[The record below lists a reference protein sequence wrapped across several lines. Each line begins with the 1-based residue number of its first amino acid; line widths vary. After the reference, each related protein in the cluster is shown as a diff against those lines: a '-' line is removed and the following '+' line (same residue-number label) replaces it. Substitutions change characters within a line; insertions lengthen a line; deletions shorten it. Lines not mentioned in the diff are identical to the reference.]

1 MTPINPAGFAGAIFA
16 GTIADVPGIAAG
28 HWTDAR
34 AATGCTAIL
43 CGRDGAV
50 GGVAVR
56 GGSPGTSETDL
67 LNPIRRVERVHAI
80 LLSGGSAFGLATAGG
95 ARQWLAE
102 RGIGFPTPHG
112 PVPIVPAA
120 ILYDLGIGSAR
131 IRPDAAAGYAACAA
145 ADADISID
153 RDRAA
158 SLKPGAAAPPPLAV
172 GSVGAGAGA
181 TVAKGYGIAGA
192 VKGGFGT
199 ARCLLPPA
207 GVSAASISTAGA
219 STAGISVAAAVAVN
233 AWGGVYDHRNGR
245 LLAGPRRPDGGMADP
260 VAVAMALAGVGAPP
274 AADAS
279 LPVNTTIGVIATDA
293 ALDKMQANFVAS
305 SAHDGLALTVRPCHL
320 PNDGDTLFCVATGA
334 NPTPVNLMTLVAA
347 ATEVTARAV
356 INAIRSATGLA
367 GVPAAGQWAGEK

>member
-1 MTPINPAGFAGAIFA
+1 M
-16 GTIADVPGIAAG
+16 
-28 HWTDAR
+28 
-34 AATGCTAIL
+34 
-43 CGRDGAV
+43 
-50 GGVAVR
+50 R

-67 LNPIRRVERVHAI
+67 LNPVCRVERVHAI

-145 ADADISID
+145 ANADIGID
-153 RDRAA
+153 RDRASA
-158 SLKPGAAAPPPLAV
+158 VAPPPLAV

-181 TVAKGYGIAGA
+181 TVAKGYGFAGA

-207 GVSAASISTAGA
+207 GVSVAGVA
-219 STAGISVAAAVAVN
+219 TAGISVAAAVAVN
-233 AWGGVYDHRNGR
+233 AWGGVYDHRDGR
-245 LLAGPRRPDGGMADP
+245 LIAGPRRPDGGMADP
-260 VAVAMALAGVGAPP
+260 VAVAMALAGAGAPP
-274 AADAS
+274 AADVP

-320 PNDGDTLFCVATGA
+320 PNDGDTLFCLATGA

>member
-1 MTPINPAGFAGAIFA
+1 MTTISPAGFAGTIFA

-28 HWTDAR
+28 HWTDAQ

-80 LLSGGSAFGLATAGG
+80 LLSGGSAFGLTTADG

-102 RGIGFPTPHG
+102 RGIGFATPHG

-145 ADADISID
+145 ADVDKD
-153 RDRAA
+153 GAA
-158 SLKPGAAAPPPLAV
+158 ALKPGAAAPPPLVV

-207 GVSAASISTAGA
+207 GVSVADA

-233 AWGGVYDHRNGR
+233 AWGGVYDHRDGR
-245 LLAGPRRPDGGMADP
+245 LIAGPRRPDGGMADP
-260 VAVAMALAGVGAPP
+260 VAVAMALTGDGAPT

-293 ALDKMQANFVAS
+293 ALDKMQANFIAS

-320 PNDGDTLFCVATGA
+320 PNDGDTLFCVATGT
-334 NPTPVNLMTLVAA
+334 NRTPVNLMTLVAA

>member
-1 MTPINPAGFAGAIFA
+1 MTPISPTGFADTIFA

-28 HWTDAR
+28 HWTDAQ

-80 LLSGGSAFGLATAGG
+80 LLSGGSAFGLATADG

-120 ILYDLGIGSAR
+120 ILYDLGIGSAG

-145 ADADISID
+145 ADANADVD
-153 RDRAA
+153 RNRASA
-158 SLKPGAAAPPPLAV
+158 LKPGATAPPPLAV

-181 TVAKGYGIAGA
+181 TVAKGYGFAGA

-207 GVSAASISTAGA
+207 GESVTGA
-219 STAGISVAAAVAVN
+219 STAGISVAAAVAAN
-233 AWGGVYDHRNGR
+233 AWGGVYDHRDGR
-245 LLAGPRRPDGGMADP
+245 LIAGPRRPDGGMADP
-260 VAVAMALAGVGAPP
+260 VAVAMALAGAGAPP
-274 AADAS
+274 AADVP

-334 NPTPVNLMTLVAA
+334 NPTPVNLMVLVAA

>member
-1 MTPINPAGFAGAIFA
+1 MTTISPAGFAGAIFA

-28 HWTDAR
+28 HWTNSQ

-80 LLSGGSAFGLATAGG
+80 LLSGGSAFGLATADG

-102 RGIGFPTPHG
+102 RGIGFATPHG

-120 ILYDLGIGSAR
+120 ILYDLGIGSAW

-145 ADADISID
+145 ANANTDVD
-153 RDRAA
+153 RD
-158 SLKPGAAAPPPLAV
+158 GAVAPPPLAV

-207 GVSAASISTAGA
+207 GVSTAGA
-219 STAGISVAAAVAVN
+219 STAGISVAAAVVVN
-233 AWGGVYDHRNGR
+233 AWGGVYDHRDGR
-245 LLAGPRRPDGGMADP
+245 LIAGPRRPDGGMADP
-260 VAVAMALAGVGAPP
+260 VAVAMAMAAAGAPP
-274 AADAS
+274 ASDVP

-320 PNDGDTLFCVATGA
+320 PNDGDTLFCVATGT
-334 NPTPVNLMTLVAA
+334 NQTPVNLMTLVAA

-367 GVPAAGQWAGEK
+367 GVPAAGEWAGEK

>member
-1 MTPINPAGFAGAIFA
+1 MTTISPAGFADTIFA
-16 GTIADVPGIAAG
+16 GTISDVPGIAAG
-28 HWTDAR
+28 HWTDAQ

-95 ARQWLAE
+95 AQQWLAE

-120 ILYDLGIGSAR
+120 ILYDLGIGSSG

-145 ADADISID
+145 ANANTDVD
-153 RDRAA
+153 RD
-158 SLKPGAAAPPPLAV
+158 GAVAPPPLVV

-207 GVSAASISTAGA
+207 GVS
-219 STAGISVAAAVAVN
+219 VAAAVTVN
-233 AWGGVYDHRNGR
+233 AWGGVYDHRDGR
-245 LLAGPRRPDGGMADP
+245 LIAGPRHPDGGMADP
-260 VAVAMALAGVGAPP
+260 VAMAMAMAAAGAPP
-274 AADAS
+274 AADVP

-334 NPTPVNLMTLVAA
+334 NWTPVNLMSLVAA

-367 GVPAAGQWAGEK
+367 GVPAAGEWAGKK